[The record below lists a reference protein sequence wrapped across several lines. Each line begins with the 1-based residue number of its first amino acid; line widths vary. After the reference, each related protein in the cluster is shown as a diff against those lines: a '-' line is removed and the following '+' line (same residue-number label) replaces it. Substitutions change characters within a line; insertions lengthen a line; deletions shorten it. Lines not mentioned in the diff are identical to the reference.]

1 MRKIR
6 VIIILSMISF
16 TAFFLDME
24 ISNAHKNE
32 QLSESVDT
40 IKSVTSREPIT
51 GEGLCI
57 LQGTINPENPL
68 ELYDLLPKDNDF
80 FVLKL
85 KVEIFQKVEK
95 HKNGSSK
102 NWRSR
107 LRHPEIFVEKIPKKF
122 RNDKIVNNNFKIWPI
137 PYQSTLKYADSFWL
151 RDSIPLN
158 SKFLIEAL
166 ERRQKTIF
174 GLYPVHFDP
183 PQLLNK
189 TVHKR
194 SKGVYFYGDD
204 PKKPKLGDIKIKLSG
219 FSKTDTSRF
228 LNVVN
233 YTLLGEYS
241 AEKGLEPFHNTKTNK
256 KRYYFWTYTPFGG
269 DFEGAKIEINRRVT
283 GSSRFSIFFIRFA
296 FFIMC
301 CWVLNYFYKKY
312 KT

>member
-1 MRKIR
+1 MRKVR

-24 ISNAHKNE
+24 MSNAHQNE
-32 QLSESVDT
+32 QLSESADT
-40 IKSVTSREPIT
+40 IKTATSYQPIT
-51 GEGLCI
+51 GEGLYI
-57 LQGTINPENPL
+57 VEGPIKPGKPL
-68 ELYDLLPKDNDF
+68 ELYDLLPEENDF

-85 KVEIFQKVEK
+85 KVEIVQKVEK
-95 HKNGSSK
+95 SKNGSSK

-107 LRHPEIFVEKIPKKF
+107 LRHPEIFVEEIPKKF
-122 RNDKIVNNNFKIWPI
+122 RNDKITNNNFKTWPI
-137 PYQSTLKYADSFWL
+137 PYQTTLKYADNFWL

-158 SKFLIEAL
+158 SELFIEAL
-166 ERRQKTIF
+166 ERRQKKIF
-174 GLYPVHFDP
+174 GLYPIDFDP

-189 TVHKR
+189 TIHKK

-219 FSKTDTSRF
+219 FSKTDTSQF
-228 LNVVN
+228 LNVIN

-241 AEKGLEPFHNTKTNK
+241 AEKGLEPFYNTKTNK

-269 DFEGAKIEINRRVT
+269 DFAAAKIEVNRLMT
-283 GSSRFSIFFIRFA
+283 SSPRLSIFLIRFA

-301 CWVLNYFYKKY
+301 CWIINYFYKK
-312 KT
+312 